1 MAAQTTVH
9 GFPLTYDENAEAGMR
24 YLRDNL
30 DYAEARVF
38 FDQARSRGAAPFEDS
53 QDRQFTLA
61 YKNNAYTL
69 TRR

>member
-1 MAAQTTVH
+1 
-9 GFPLTYDENAEAGMR
+9 MR

-30 DYAEARVF
+30 DYAEAKVF
-38 FDQARSRGAAPFEDS
+38 FDQARGRGSAPLEDS
-53 QDRQFTLA
+53 QNRQFTLW